1 MIDRLF
7 AVLGAF
13 AFAQFPQFYSQYL
26 HELAGHIE
34 ELSYQIN
41 LLKQSLQGK
50 SVQEIIA
57 KFLQFSDPDVAKQGE
72 FIKGMVDRL
81 EALTFSQN
89 SLQAASYLTKPLLFI
104 READTVVALDT
115 YRRFQFGFTFTW
127 EGLIWAL
134 IGLVVGYMFFRCI
147 VLIFMGIGSMFKRK
161 KPGSETK
168 PG

>member
-57 KFLQFSDPDVAKQGE
+57 KFLQFSDSDVVKQGE

-81 EALTFSQN
+81 EVLTWSQN
-89 SLQAASYLTKPLLFI
+89 SLHAASYFTKPLLFI
-104 READTVVALDT
+104 READGGVALDT